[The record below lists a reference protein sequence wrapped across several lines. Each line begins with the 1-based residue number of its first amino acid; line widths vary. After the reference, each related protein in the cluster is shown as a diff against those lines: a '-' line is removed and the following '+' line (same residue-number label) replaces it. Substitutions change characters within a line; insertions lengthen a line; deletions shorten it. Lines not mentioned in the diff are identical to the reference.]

1 MKKTTNE
8 YGTCQKKRKKKEK
21 PRVQIQKKHKDRL
34 FRLVFEDK
42 RDLLI
47 LYNAIRGT
55 NYQDTEDLEVTTMDD
70 ILYMGIKNDL
80 SFLIDSVM
88 NLYEHQSTD
97 NPNMPLRGLEYFA
110 RLYKS
115 YVKKIGANLYGSRR
129 IALPYPQYLIFYN
142 GTREQPD
149 RSVLRLSDSYM
160 LPKEHKGIL
169 QEPGVECT
177 AVMLNINSG
186 KNGALMER
194 SKRLSD
200 YAEFVACV
208 RRLSEGGRVTEE
220 IMDLAIEECIADGI
234 LEDILTKHRGE
245 VREMFSDF
253 DAEEYV
259 KNERRYAFEDGVSEG
274 IRQGIERGIKQGIE
288 QGIEQSRRAL
298 IEKKLAKGK
307 TVQEIADAL
316 EEEMQ
321 VIEKVIRE
329 LDHV

>member
-8 YGTCQKKRKKKEK
+8 YGTCQKKRRKKEK
-21 PRVQIQKKHKDRL
+21 TRVPVQKKHKDRL

-55 NYQDTEDLEVTTMDD
+55 DYQDTDVLEVTTMDD
-70 ILYMGIKNDL
+70 IFYMGVKNDL

-110 RLYKS
+110 KLYKS

-142 GTREQPD
+142 GTKEQPD

-160 LPKEHKGIL
+160 LPKEQGGGF

-177 AVMLNINSG
+177 AMMLNINAG
-186 KNGALMER
+186 KNAALMEKSR
-194 SKRLSD
+194 RLSD

-208 RRLSEGGRVTEE
+208 RRLSGGGRVTEE
-220 IMDLAIEECIADGI
+220 IMELAIEESIANGI

-274 IRQGIERGIKQGIE
+274 IRQGVE
-288 QGIEQSRRAL
+288 QGIEQNRRDL

-316 EEEMQ
+316 EEEEQ
-321 VIEKVIRE
+321 VIKKIIKE
-329 LDHV
+329 LDNV